1 MTVTAT
7 KIDSSHES
15 GKNFITWAWPAWSTI
30 IYNNQRPAEKG
41 FRLPPLWCSGL
52 VALSSPNE
60 LFACQ
65 LRIRKLYL
73 GRVKP
78 IFDFVNTELNNVSC
92 L

>member
-1 MTVTAT
+1 MYDYLV
-7 KIDSSHES
+7 
-15 GKNFITWAWPAWSTI
+15 FI
-30 IYNNQRPAEKG
+30 QRPAEKG

-65 LRIRKLYL
+65 LRIRKLYF

-92 L
+92 LYENEDDEESI

>member
-1 MTVTAT
+1 
-7 KIDSSHES
+7 
-15 GKNFITWAWPAWSTI
+15 
-30 IYNNQRPAEKG
+30 
-41 FRLPPLWCSGL
+41 L

-78 IFDFVNTELNNVSC
+78 IFDFVNTELNNVSY
-92 L
+92 LFENEDDEESIYNR